1 MTDKTREDFE
11 AWVTKQGHAAGYG
24 GDGVYDVWVVSRWW
38 ESWQAATQQS
48 AARIAALEAER
59 AEFLDASKV
68 NLENYEFQRR
78 KADAATATVYQFHYA
93 MKDAGWHPGR
103 TDDNLCDIIRAKGAE
118 LAKLEAE
125 VLALRERAVP
135 SGCVVV
141 PKEPT
146 AEMLAAAAHIS
157 VCREDVYKA
166 MIDAGQIITTPEGVA
181 EWAQRLAIEAE
192 RGEG

>member
-11 AWVTKQGHAAGYG
+11 AWAKTAGWPHYATNC
-24 GDGVYDVWVVSRWW
+24 DGSRFCSSASW
-38 ESWQAATQQS
+38 EPWQAAAQQS
-48 AARIAALEAER
+48 AARIEALEAER

-78 KADAATATVYQFHYA
+78 KADAATTTVYQFHYA

-125 VLALRERAVP
+125 VMALRKDAERLDWLEKQE
-135 SGCVVV
+135 G
-141 PKEPT
+141 T
-146 AEMLAAAAHIS
+146 Y
-157 VCREDVYKA
+157 RG
-166 MIDAGQIITTPEGVA
+166 IDADVADLPFWEVCGVQGQSVREAIDA
-181 EWAQRLAIEAE
+181 AIEAE